1 MPYNTVFSIII
12 AMNPIVNVAPML
24 DWTDKHCRYLHRLI
38 SIDTVLY
45 SEMVTTPAILQ
56 GDTQKYIGY
65 NQQEHPVVLQ
75 LGGSNAEDLAK
86 SCVIA
91 QEYGYDEVNLNVG
104 CPSDRVQKGRFG
116 ACLMNEPQLVVD
128 CMKAMQ
134 NVVDIPITIKC
145 RIGVDDNDSFGN
157 LQYFIQQV
165 ADSGV
170 NTIVIHARKA
180 LLKGLSPKQNRS
192 IPPLNY
198 DYVYKIKSLFPELTI
213 VINGGINTVEEA
225 QHHLKQV
232 DGVMLGRAIW
242 NNPWLLHEL
251 QNKLIGASSNTRDQ
265 VLQQY
270 SDYCQNQMQ
279 KGVKLHWLLPPVLNL
294 YHGIAGNKKW
304 KSYLVTQAPK
314 RDKDI
319 TVFDEAREL
328 IEL

>member
-1 MPYNTVFSIII
+1 
-12 AMNPIVNVAPML
+12 MNHTISVAPML
-24 DWTDKHCRYLHRLI
+24 DWTNKHCRYLHRLI
-38 SIDTVLY
+38 STDTVLY

-65 NQQEHPVVLQ
+65 NAQEHPVVLQ
-75 LGGSNAEDLAK
+75 LGGSDQIDLAK

-91 QEYGYDEVNLNVG
+91 QEYGYDEVNLNIG

-116 ACLMNEPQLVVD
+116 ACLMNESELVVQ
-128 CMKAMQ
+128 CLKAMQ
-134 NVVDIPITIKC
+134 NAVDIPITIKC
-145 RIGVDDNDSFGN
+145 RIGVDNNDSFDN
-157 LQYFIQQV
+157 LKNFIEYV
-165 ADSGV
+165 ANTGV
-170 NTIVIHARKA
+170 KTVVIHARKA

-192 IPPLNY
+192 VPPLKY
-198 DYVYKIKSLFPELTI
+198 EFVYKLKELFPELTI
-213 VINGGINTVEEA
+213 VINGGINTIEDSH
-225 QHHLKQV
+225 QHLKQV

-242 NNPWLLHEL
+242 NNPWLLHDL
-251 QNKLIGASSNTRDQ
+251 QNQFLTNSSNNRDT

-270 SDYCQNQMQ
+270 IEYCQIQMQ
-279 KGVKLHWLLPPVLNL
+279 KDVKLHWLLPPILNL

-319 TVFDEAREL
+319 TVFEEAKEF

>member
-1 MPYNTVFSIII
+1 
-12 AMNPIVNVAPML
+12 ML

-38 SIDTVLY
+38 SADTVLY
-45 SEMVTTPAILQ
+45 SEMITTPAILQ

-75 LGGSNAEDLAK
+75 LGGSDASDLAK

-116 ACLMNEPQLVVD
+116 ACLMNEPQLVVE
-128 CMKAMQ
+128 CMKSMQ
-134 NVVDIPITIKC
+134 QAVDIPITIKC
-145 RIGVDDNDSFGN
+145 RIGVDDNDSFDN
-157 LQYFIQQV
+157 LLSFIQQV

-170 NTIVIHARKA
+170 KIIIIHARKA

-198 DYVYKIKSLFPELTI
+198 DYVYKIKALFPELTI
-213 VINGGINTVEEA
+213 VINGGINTFEEV
-225 QHHLKQV
+225 QQNLQQV

-242 NNPWLLHEL
+242 NNPWLLHDL
-251 QNKLIGASSNTRDQ
+251 QNKIIATSSNTRDQ
-265 VLQQY
+265 VLQKY
-270 SDYCQNQMQ
+270 MKYCQNQMQ
-279 KGVKLHWLLPPVLNL
+279 KDVKLHWLLPPILNL

-319 TVFDEAREL
+319 DVFDEAREF

>member
-1 MPYNTVFSIII
+1 
-12 AMNPIVNVAPML
+12 ML

-38 SIDTVLY
+38 SADTVLY
-45 SEMVTTPAILQ
+45 SEMITTPAILQ
-56 GDTQKYIGY
+56 GDTQKYISY

-75 LGGSNAEDLAK
+75 LGGSNATDLSK

-128 CMKAMQ
+128 CMKSMQ
-134 NVVDIPITIKC
+134 KAVDIPITIKC
-145 RIGVDDNDSFGN
+145 RIGVDDNDSFEN
-157 LQYFIQQV
+157 LHSFIQQV

-170 NTIVIHARKA
+170 KTIIIHARKA
-180 LLKGLSPKQNRS
+180 LLKGLSPKQNRN

-198 DYVYKIKSLFPELTI
+198 DYVYKIKTLFPELTI

-225 QHHLKQV
+225 QQHLQQV

-242 NNPWLLHEL
+242 NNPWLLHDL
-251 QNKLIGASSNTRDQ
+251 QNKILASSSNTRDQ
-265 VLQQY
+265 ILQHY
-270 SDYCQNQMQ
+270 IKYCQIQMQ
-279 KGVKLHWLLPPVLNL
+279 KDVKLHWLLPPVLNL

-314 RDKDI
+314 RVKDI